1 MITIDWVLLVLML
14 AGTASLSAL
23 AGMLLGCVMSAHK
36 AAQDKQEGLCGDC
49 VGDRCDMCMTEGI
62 YVGYEKRRRR

>member
-36 AAQDKQEGLCGDC
+36 AEQDKQEGMCGDC
-49 VGDRCDMCMTEGI
+49 IGGKCDVCFTNGKGT
-62 YVGYEKRRRR
+62 GYEKRRR

>member
-23 AGMLLGCVMSAHK
+23 AGLMLGCVMSAHK
-36 AAQDKQEGLCGDC
+36 AAQDRQEGLCGDC
-49 VGDRCDMCMTEGI
+49 VGDRCDVCMTEGM
-62 YVGYEKRRRR
+62 YAGYEKRRRR